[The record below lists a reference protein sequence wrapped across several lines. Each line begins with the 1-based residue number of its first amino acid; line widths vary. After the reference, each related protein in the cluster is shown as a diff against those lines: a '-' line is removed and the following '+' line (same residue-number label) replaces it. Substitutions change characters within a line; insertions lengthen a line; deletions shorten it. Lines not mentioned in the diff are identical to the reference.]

1 MRGELTPNTTPL
13 ASVIVP
19 VYNVRPY
26 LDQCLASIAAQT
38 YANIEVIVV
47 DDGSTDGGGAVCD
60 GWAAKDPRFR
70 VIHQQNRGLSAARN
84 AGLDA
89 AQGEYIQF
97 VDSDDYVA
105 PRFTEA
111 LLQAARETGC
121 PCAICGYETHRAS
134 GTDGTIPTAQPVVIN
149 SHDCLQRMLAVRA
162 KDQYR
167 IGYTAWNRIYRRSL
181 LFEHG
186 IRFPEG
192 RVYEDVWITAP
203 VMHHSEE
210 VTLIPDVLYHK
221 NDRDGSIS
229 HDPSEQNLADHV
241 ASYEAL
247 CANVAKRFPDLL
259 PLALAANERVRIF
272 SYLHLASVTTNS
284 GKALERM
291 RKDALAHRRDLT
303 LPRDLRF
310 ALAMLMAACAPG
322 IVPGL
327 YRAWRRTRGLRQ

>member
-13 ASVIVP
+13 VSVIVP

-38 YANIEVIVV
+38 YANIEAIVV
-47 DDGSTDGGGAVCD
+47 DDGSTDGCAAICD

-84 AGLDA
+84 AGLNI

-97 VDSDDYVA
+97 VDSDDYVD

-121 PCAICGYETHRAS
+121 PCAICGYENLRAN
-134 GTDGTIPTAQPVVIN
+134 GTDCTIPTAQPIVV
-149 SHDCLQRMLAVRA
+149 SAHDCLQRMLTVRA

-167 IGYTAWNRIYRRSL
+167 IGHTAWNRIYRRSL

-203 VMHHSEE
+203 VMHHS
-210 VTLIPDVLYHK
+210 VKVALIPDVLYHK
-221 NDRDGSIS
+221 NDRDGSIT
-229 HDPSEQNLADHV
+229 HDPSEQNLTDHV

-259 PLALAANERVRIF
+259 PLALAASERVRIF
-272 SYLHLASVTTNS
+272 SYLHLASVTTAS
-284 GKALERM
+284 GGALERM
-291 RKDALAHRRDLT
+291 RKNALAHRHDLT

-310 ALAMLMAACAPG
+310 ALAMLLAACAPG

-327 YRAWRRTRGLRQ
+327 YRAWRRARGLRQ